1 MIQAIDDDAN
11 WLLHMVENLLSV
23 TRISDQ
29 TAGVKTTLEPLEEV
43 VPAAVSRFHKRLP
56 QAQVQ
61 VQIPDEFVMVPMD
74 ATLIEQVLINLL
86 ENAVYHSGS
95 SQPIELQAEV
105 TETGAVFHVRTS
117 EPASIPSGL
126 AGCLTGIPTP
136 RRKQRFPQRHGHR
149 PFYLQDHYHSAP
161 RNHMGAEPFRR
172 RRIYFH
178 FTIRRTNL

>member
-1 MIQAIDDDAN
+1 MTCENTGSLSEADKRRLIQAIDDDAN

-61 VQIPDEFVMVPMD
+61 VQIPDEFFM
-74 ATLIEQVLINLL
+74 
-86 ENAVYHSGS
+86 SG
-95 SQPIELQAEV
+95 
-105 TETGAVFHVRTS
+105 TS
-117 EPASIPSGL
+117 EPALIPSGL

-136 RRKQRFPQRHGHR
+136 PAKAAIPTKAWASAFPSARPLSQRTT
-149 PFYLQDHYHSAP
+149 
-161 RNHMGAEPFRR
+161 EP
-172 RRIYFH
+172 YG
-178 FTIRRTNL
+178 RRTIPTAQNLFSLYH

>member
-105 TETGAVFHVRTS
+105 TETGAVFHVRDFGT
-117 EPASIPSGL
+117 
-126 AGCLTGIPTP
+126 
-136 RRKQRFPQRHGHR
+136 GHR
-149 PFYLQDHYHSAP
+149 SPAAW
-161 RNHMGAEPFRR
+161 RAV
-172 RRIYFH
+172 
-178 FTIRRTNL
+178 